1 MKKMILLITISISAF
16 IIPSCYNSKQDNGKN
31 DKELSSRDLPEAVDS
46 AFSAKYSTAIETK
59 WEDAHEN
66 NQPTFK
72 AKFMLAERKMKA
84 EFGPDGKLI
93 KEEEVAN

>member
-1 MKKMILLITISISAF
+1 MKKLIVVITISISAF
-16 IIPSCYNSKQDNGKN
+16 IIPSCYNYQNDKGKN

-66 NQPTFK
+66 NQQTYK
-72 AKFMLAERKMKA
+72 AKFMLGGKKMKA
-84 EFGPDGKLI
+84 EFGVDGSFI
-93 KEEEVAN
+93 KEEEDN

>member
-1 MKKMILLITISISAF
+1 MKKLIVVITLSVTAF
-16 IIPSCYNSKQDNGKN
+16 IIPSCYNDQNVKGKN